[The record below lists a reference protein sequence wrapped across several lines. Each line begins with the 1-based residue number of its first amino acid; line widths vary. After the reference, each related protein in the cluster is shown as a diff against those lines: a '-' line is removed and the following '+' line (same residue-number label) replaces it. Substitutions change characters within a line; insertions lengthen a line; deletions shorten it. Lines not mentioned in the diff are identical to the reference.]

1 MNYSI
6 FAGLVVGMLGS
17 LHCVGMCGPILLAMP
32 FENHNKWIG
41 AIIYHLG
48 RILCY
53 GLFGGLLALLG
64 VTLRYSGVH
73 EIISIGLGTF
83 MILSLI
89 LFYFNISLFKVS
101 FSNAWVVQK
110 MKKYWGEFFRSKSL
124 LVLGI
129 IGFLNGLLPC
139 GFVYVALGSSLLFN
153 NPLDSFLYMFF
164 FGMGTVP
171 LLLGINLF
179 RNLILNR
186 YRQKIQLFYP
196 IGTFIMGSL
205 LIIRGFALDI
215 PYLSPVL
222 KTLGCA
228 ACH

>member
-41 AIIYHLG
+41 SIIYHLG

-73 EIISIGLGTF
+73 EIISIGLGAF

-124 LVLGI
+124 LTLGI

-153 NPLDSFLYMFF
+153 NPVDSFLYMLF

-196 IGTFIMGSL
+196 IGTFVMGTL
-205 LIIRGFALDI
+205 LIIRGLALDI